1 LKNISILGSTGSVGQ
16 QTLDIIS
23 KFPEKFR
30 ILGLAAGKNISL
42 LKKQIIKF
50 KPKVVSV
57 RDKEEAASLEKE
69 FPSSDIEV
77 FHSEEGAEAVATNSH
92 VDLVVSAMVGASGLR
107 PTLAAIESGKNI
119 ALANKEVL
127 VMAGDILTKQAA
139 RLGVMIIPV
148 DSEHSAIFQVL
159 ENSNMEFVKRV
170 ILTASGGPLYK
181 TPVEKLKDVTL
192 DAALNHPTWKM
203 GKKITIDSATLMNKG
218 FEVIEAKWLFG
229 IEPDRI
235 SVWIHPQSIVHSMV
249 EYIDGSVIAQMS
261 SPDMRIPISY
271 ALSYPER
278 MNINGSNASPQ
289 KFSELTFEEVNL
301 DRFPALKLAYE
312 AINYGGT
319 TPAVLNAANEIA
331 VDAFLEGRLKFLDI
345 LKVVKQ
351 VMMQHESLPGESIE
365 EIIGSDN
372 WARTIA
378 RSTIKKLGE
387 NIQ

>member
-1 LKNISILGSTGSVGQ
+1 MKNISILGSTGSVGQ
-16 QTLDIIS
+16 QTLDVIS

-30 ILGLAAGKNISL
+30 ILGLAAGRNISL

-50 KPKVVSV
+50 RPKVVSV
-57 RDKEEAASLEKE
+57 KDKEEAASLEKE
-69 FPSSDIEV
+69 FPSANIE
-77 FHSEEGAEAVATNSH
+77 FCHSQEGAEAIASFAQ

-107 PTLAAIESGKNI
+107 PTLAAIKSGKNI

-127 VMAGDILTKQAA
+127 VMAGKILTEEAT
-139 RLGVMIIPV
+139 RMGVTIIPV

-159 ENSNMEFVKRV
+159 KNRNMEFVKRI
-170 ILTASGGPLYK
+170 ILTASGGPLHK
-181 TPVEKLKDVTL
+181 TPIEKLKDVTL

-229 IEPDRI
+229 VEPNRI

-249 EYIDGSVIAQMS
+249 EYIDGSIIAQMS
-261 SPDMRIPISY
+261 PPDMRIPISY

-278 MNINGSNASPQ
+278 IDIHGNNASAQ
-289 KFSELTFEEVNL
+289 SFNELTFEEVNL
-301 DRFPALKLAYE
+301 GKFPALGLAYE
-312 AINYGGT
+312 AINHGGT

-331 VDAFLEGRLKFLDI
+331 VDAFLKGRLKFLDI

-351 VMMQHESLPGESIE
+351 AINQHEKLPGDNLK
-365 EIIGSDN
+365 EIIETDN
-372 WARTIA
+372 WARAIA
-378 RSTIKKLGE
+378 RSKIKKLGE
-387 NIQ
+387 NMQ

>member
-69 FPSSDIEV
+69 FRSSDIEV
-77 FHSEEGAEAVATNSH
+77 FHSEEGAEAIATNSH

-181 TPVEKLKDVTL
+181 TPVDKLKDVTL

-331 VDAFLEGRLKFLDI
+331 VDAFLEGRLKFVDI